1 MELAGHR
8 FETGSEYWS
17 RLVVLRIEP
26 MQMQVSWI
34 A

>member
-8 FETGSEYWS
+8 LEAGSEYWS
-17 RLVVLRIEP
+17 ALVVLRIEP
-26 MQMQVSWI
+26 MQMEVSWT